1 MDPKNLL
8 KLEEHICFSL
18 YATSR
23 AIFRMYRPLLDEL
36 GLTYPQYLVLL
47 VLWDRREC
55 SIKELS
61 ETLSLD
67 SGTLTPMLKR
77 MESAKLIVRKR
88 SETDERVVNI
98 QITDSGKA
106 LQERAVCIPEAMFA
120 SSGMTME
127 EISAL
132 NETIKK
138 LMSHV
143 ESNNP
148 QDSIVSS

>member
-1 MDPKNLL
+1 MDSKNLL

-18 YATSR
+18 YACSR

-36 GLTYPQYLVLL
+36 ELTYPQYLVLL

-77 MESAKLIVRKR
+77 MEAAKLITRER
-88 SETDERVVNI
+88 SANDERVVNI
-98 QITDSGKA
+98 RITESGMA
-106 LQERAVCIPEAMFA
+106 LQERAVCIPEAMLA
-120 SSGMTME
+120 SSGMTAE
-127 EISAL
+127 EATEL
-132 NETIKK
+132 NHAIKK

-143 ESNNP
+143 ERVQP
-148 QDSIVSS
+148 QDQDK

>member
-18 YATSR
+18 YACSR

-36 GLTYPQYLVLL
+36 EITYPQYLVLL

-77 MESAKLIVRKR
+77 MESANLIVRKR
-88 SETDERVVNI
+88 SGSDERVVNI
-98 QITDSGKA
+98 QITESGMA
-106 LQERAVCIPEAMFA
+106 LEEKAVCIPEAMLA
-120 SSGMTME
+120 SSGMTAE
-127 EISAL
+127 EVMQL
-132 NETIKK
+132 NHAIKK

-143 ESNNP
+143 ERIQP
-148 QDSIVSS
+148 